1 MRLNILG
8 CHSATPL
15 ENAHTTSQVLEVR
28 DHLFLIDC
36 GEGTQTELRKNKI
49 KFSRI
54 KHVFISHLH
63 GDHFYGLVGLIST
76 FRLLGRE
83 ADLHIY
89 GPKGIKEIITL
100 QLKLA
105 NSWTNYDLF
114 FHELEQ
120 KDSELIFEDDSLK
133 IRTIPLD
140 HRVYTNGF
148 LFEEKMGLRRLDKDK
163 IGAYDIPH
171 YELQN
176 LKRGKDIVLEDGT
189 HLSNQSLTLDPHP
202 IKRFAYC
209 SDTAYNESIIP
220 LIQEV
225 DLLYH
230 EATFLEDHQNL
241 AAKTKHSTASQAAK
255 IAQLAKVKRLVLG
268 HYSSRYRDKSDFL
281 KESLPIFE
289 SVELAS
295 DGKIF
300 DI

>member
-176 LKRGKDIVLEDGT
+176 LKKGKDIVLEDGT

-202 IKRFAYC
+202 IKRYAYC

-268 HYSSRYRDKSDFL
+268 HYSSRYRDKSLFL

>member
-133 IRTIPLD
+133 IITIPLD

-176 LKRGKDIVLEDGT
+176 LKKGKDIVLEDGT

-202 IKRFAYC
+202 IKRYAYC

-268 HYSSRYRDKSDFL
+268 HYSSRYRDKSLFL

>member
-15 ENAHTTSQVLEVR
+15 ENAHTTSQVLEVK

-120 KDSELIFEDDSLK
+120 KDSHLIFEDDSLSV
-133 IRTIPLD
+133 RTIPLD

-148 LFEEKMGLRRLDKDK
+148 LFEEKMGLRRLDKNK

-189 HLSNQSLTLDPHP
+189 PLSNQSLTLNPHP
-202 IKRFAYC
+202 AKRYAYC

-220 LIQEV
+220 LIQGV

-230 EATFLEDHQNL
+230 EATFLDDHQNL